1 MMKEPGPQSAVITM
15 VFSDLG
21 HFLTQSLAFNLFKK
35 LEVYTFLRTC
45 SSERVGVPPRPS
57 GCHYTVSG
65 VFPEFRPL
73 LRDAHSC
80 KKKNPQSLVKLLRKT
95 AGVHGHGCHTC

>member
-35 LEVYTFLRTC
+35 LEVYTF
-45 SSERVGVPPRPS
+45 
-57 GCHYTVSG
+57 
-65 VFPEFRPL
+65 FK
-73 LRDAHSC
+73 DI
-80 KKKNPQSLVKLLRKT
+80 QQ
-95 AGVHGHGCHTC
+95 